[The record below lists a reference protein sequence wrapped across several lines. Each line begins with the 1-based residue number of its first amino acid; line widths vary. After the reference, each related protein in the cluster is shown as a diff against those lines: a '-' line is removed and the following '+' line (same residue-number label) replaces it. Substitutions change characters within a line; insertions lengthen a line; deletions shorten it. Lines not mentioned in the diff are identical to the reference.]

1 MIRTRVAKHLF
12 GENLYFGHRAIGDL
26 LGHETMTGLVAMGVG
41 GRRVTPEQRRVLD
54 DLAVICNSSD
64 PRIWPLKLT
73 RLVGSFGGTVAAF
86 CAGQLAVEG
95 ERIGYWITG
104 YAAAGLVELRE
115 SVGDRLEDAAA
126 VAREVRAF
134 VARRGR
140 VSGFGVPLRPSDER
154 MDALRAYVRGTPLER
169 GDYWRLQEALSDY
182 VEGERGI
189 PRNIGL
195 GLAAVLLDLGYTPGE
210 ISPLAHFLTQNVY
223 VANAC
228 EAAAQRSPEMQRVPD
243 EHVVY
248 AGPARRD
255 TPRAAIRKAR
265 TLASSFPP
273 GPLEYTDDGLPY
285 A

>member
-1 MIRTRVAKHLF
+1 VISTRVAKHLF

-26 LGHETMTGLVAMGVG
+26 LGEESITGLVAMGVS
-41 GRRVTPEQRRVLD
+41 GRRATREQRRVLD
-54 DLAVICNSSD
+54 DLAVICNSAD

-73 RLVGSFGGTVAAF
+73 RLVGSYGGTVAAF

-104 YAAAGLVELRE
+104 YAAQGLAELRAA
-115 SVGDRLEDAAA
+115 VGDRIDDAEA
-126 VAREVRAF
+126 VEAEVRAF

-140 VSGFGVPLRPSDER
+140 VTGFGAPLRPSDER
-154 MDALRAYVRGTPLER
+154 MDALRRYVRGTSLER
-169 GDYWRLQEALSDY
+169 GVHWRLQEALAAL
-182 VEGERGI
+182 VEGKKGI

-195 GLAAVLLDLGYTPGE
+195 GLAAVMLDLGYTSTE
-210 ISPLAHFLTQNVY
+210 ISPLAHFMTENVY

-243 EHVVY
+243 EHVEY
-248 AGPARRD
+248 AGAPRRESPRSLARRHES
-255 TPRAAIRKAR
+255 AH
-265 TLASSFPP
+265 
-273 GPLEYTDDGLPY
+273 PLQFMDDGLPC